1 MDRRF
6 WKIVAGLSLV
16 LAVIFGLAATD
27 WHPQQKSQRP
37 IKVVASLNFYGEA
50 AQAVAGKY
58 GQTVS
63 VIDNA
68 AVDPHEYQPATVQA
82 EQVAKANVVILNGL
96 GYDQWMNDL
105 VKANQNGSQT
115 VVNVGRQIAGQ
126 KNGANEHVW
135 YRPQTMKKLA
145 YYLAK
150 KYAKLD
156 TKHKQYYYRNAKKY
170 VSSLTAIDQQIEKC
184 RQLAQKQKVDVSE
197 PVFDYALENLGYQ
210 INDRH
215 FEKAIED
222 GNDPSPK
229 DIQQLQ
235 QDIQEHR
242 IAFFVNNKQSQSKTI
257 DNLVALA
264 KENHVPV
271 LNVTESQPNGKTYRQ
286 WMLGQ
291 YRQLYRILQ
300 RGE

>member
-6 WKIVAGLSLV
+6 WKIVAGLSLA

-156 TKHKQYYYRNAKKY
+156 PKHKQYYYRNAKKY

-242 IAFFVNNKQSQSKTI
+242 IVFFVNNKQSQSKTI

>member
-6 WKIVAGLSLV
+6 WKIVAGLSLA
-16 LAVIFGLAATD
+16 LAVIFFLAATD
-27 WHPQQKSQRP
+27 WHLRQKSQRP
-37 IKVVASLNFYGEA
+37 IRVVASLNFYGEA

-58 GQTVS
+58 GQTIS

-105 VKANQNGSQT
+105 VKANRDESQT
-115 VVNVGRQIAGQ
+115 VVNVGKQIASQ
-126 KNGANEHVW
+126 KDGANEHVW
-135 YRPQTMKKLA
+135 YRSQTMKRLA

-150 KYAKLD
+150 EYAKLD
-156 TKHKQYYYRNAKKY
+156 PEHKQYYYRNARKY
-170 VSSLTAIDQQIEKC
+170 VRSLTSIDRQIEKC

>member
-6 WKIVAGLSLV
+6 WKMTAGLGLL
-16 LAVIFGLAATD
+16 LAVILGLAATD
-27 WHPQQKSQRP
+27 WRPQQKSQRP
-37 IKVVASLNFYGEA
+37 IRVVTSLNFYGEA

-58 GQTVS
+58 GQVTS

-68 AVDPHEYQPATVQA
+68 AIDPHDYQPSTVQA

-96 GYDQWMNDL
+96 GYDQWMSDL
-105 VKANQNGSQT
+105 VKANADDSQII
-115 VVNVGRQIAGQ
+115 VNVGSQVAKR
-126 KNGANEHVW
+126 KNGDNEHVW

-145 YYLAK
+145 DQLAK
-150 KYAKLD
+150 KYASID
-156 TKHKQYYYRNAKKY
+156 PKHKQYYYRNAQKY
-170 VSSLTAIDQQIEKC
+170 VRSLGVIDQQIEKC
-184 RQLAQKQKVDVSE
+184 RVLAQKQKVDVSE

-222 GNDPSPK
+222 GNDPSPQ

-235 QDIQEHR
+235 EDIEEHR
-242 IAFFVNNKQSQSKTI
+242 IAFFVNNKQSDSKTI

-264 KENHVPV
+264 KKNHVPV

-286 WMLGQ
+286 WMMGQ
-291 YRQLYRILQ
+291 YRQLYQILQ

>member
-1 MDRRF
+1 M
-6 WKIVAGLSLV
+6 
-16 LAVIFGLAATD
+16 
-27 WHPQQKSQRP
+27 
-37 IKVVASLNFYGEA
+37 
-50 AQAVAGKY
+50 
-58 GQTVS
+58 
-63 VIDNA
+63 
-68 AVDPHEYQPATVQA
+68 
-82 EQVAKANVVILNGL
+82 
-96 GYDQWMNDL
+96 
-105 VKANQNGSQT
+105 
-115 VVNVGRQIAGQ
+115 
-126 KNGANEHVW
+126 
-135 YRPQTMKKLA
+135 
-145 YYLAK
+145 
-150 KYAKLD
+150 
-156 TKHKQYYYRNAKKY
+156 
-170 VSSLTAIDQQIEKC
+170 TAIDQQIEKC

>member
-6 WKIVAGLSLV
+6 WKIVAGLSLA
-16 LAVIFGLAATD
+16 LAVIFCLAATD

-37 IKVVASLNFYGEA
+37 IKIVASLNFYGEA

-156 TKHKQYYYRNAKKY
+156 PKHKQYYYRNAKKY
-170 VSSLTAIDQQIEKC
+170 VSSLTAIDQQIEH
-184 RQLAQKQKVDVSE
+184 
-197 PVFDYALENLGYQ
+197 PP
-210 INDRH
+210 DRIPGRWCLH
-215 FEKAIED
+215 D
-222 GNDPSPK
+222 SRDC
-229 DIQQLQ
+229 DL
-235 QDIQEHR
+235 HR
-242 IAFFVNNKQSQSKTI
+242 EAGHRT
-257 DNLVALA
+257 
-264 KENHVPV
+264 
-271 LNVTESQPNGKTYRQ
+271 
-286 WMLGQ
+286 
-291 YRQLYRILQ
+291 
-300 RGE
+300 

>member
-1 MDRRF
+1 MKYDN
-6 WKIVAGLSLV
+6 V
-16 LAVIFGLAATD
+16 LDLIGNT
-27 WHPQQKSQRP
+27 P
-37 IKVVASLNFYGEA
+37 
-50 AQAVAGKY
+50 
-58 GQTVS
+58 
-63 VIDNA
+63 
-68 AVDPHEYQPATVQA
+68 
-82 EQVAKANVVILNGL
+82 
-96 GYDQWMNDL
+96 L
-105 VKANQNGSQT
+105 VKLENYSGDK
-115 VVNVGRQIAGQ
+115 II
-126 KNGANEHVW
+126 
-135 YRPQTMKKLA
+135 
-145 YYLAK
+145 
-150 KYAKLD
+150 YAKLEKVNLAGSIKD
-156 TKHKQYYYRNAKKY
+156 RVAK
-170 VSSLTAIDQQIEKC
+170 VMI
-184 RQLAQKQKVDVSE
+184 
-197 PVFDYALENLGYQ
+197 
-210 INDRH
+210 
-215 FEKAIED
+215 EKAIED

>member
-145 YYLAK
+145 YYL
-150 KYAKLD
+150 
-156 TKHKQYYYRNAKKY
+156 NAKKY

>member
-156 TKHKQYYYRNAKKY
+156 SKHKQYYYRNAKKY

>member
-63 VIDNA
+63 VIDNT

-145 YYLAK
+145 YYL
-150 KYAKLD
+150 
-156 TKHKQYYYRNAKKY
+156 AKKY